1 MSPTPLSPLLACW
14 QSPDGLG
21 VPSEAIRARFAEV
34 QQPILDSVGGIWPEL
49 VLAIAAMAV
58 LLIDLATPRAKSR
71 SVTTAVAGVGLLVAL
86 GCVWLKW
93 PVGDGVLRSLFPSVT
108 GEAGSYVRSGTGMLT
123 TDTFASFLKMIFLL
137 GTGVTAW
144 LTLAHRDFAGRRMGE
159 YWLLMLTSVLGMCL
173 MVSSTD
179 FLMAYLAIEMV
190 SISSF
195 VLVAYTREDTRASEA
210 GLKYVIYGAMASGM
224 MLYGVSFFYG
234 VTGTTR
240 FDALPVMMRSLGDP
254 IAVTVAGVFTLA
266 GIAYKVAA
274 APFHFWAPD
283 VYEGAPTPV
292 TAWLSVTSKAAGV
305 GLLVRLVWSADAQ
318 PGAGAPL
325 VSWGMLAAL
334 LAAATM
340 TVGNLGALR
349 QRNVKRLLAYSSIA
363 HAGYLT
369 MAVAAIGAGGEGE
382 TAAWQAISFY
392 LVVYACMNL
401 GSFAIVMFVRNQTGS
416 EDIEAYRGLG
426 WRQPWLAFFFTV
438 LLFALIGIPPT
449 AGFVGKLYLFQAV
462 LDVEGGRYVWLAVV
476 AGVNTAISAYYYMSL
491 VKTMYLDEAT
501 ADTPSFP
508 FAPPAIGT
516 VAALTAPVLVLGVF
530 VTPLLSWVMRL
541 GLGG

>member
-1 MSPTPLSPLLACW
+1 MLHALLAPLFACW

-21 VPSEAIRARFAEV
+21 VPSREIPRRFAEV

-49 VLAIAAMAV
+49 ILAIAAMAV
-58 LLIDLATPRAKSR
+58 LLVDLATPRARSR
-71 SVTTAVAGVGLLVAL
+71 QVTTLVAGAGLLLAFV
-86 GCVWLKW
+86 CVWLQW
-93 PVGDGVLRSLFPSVT
+93 PAGDGVLRTLFPAVT
-108 GEAGSYVRSGTGMLT
+108 GAAGSYVRSSTGMLT
-123 TDTFASFLKMIFLL
+123 TDTFASFLKLVFLI

-144 LTLAHRDFAGRRMGE
+144 FTLAHHDFTGRRMGE
-159 YWLLMLTSVLGMCL
+159 YWLLMLTAVLGMCL

-179 FLMAYLAIEMV
+179 FLMAFLAIEMV

-195 VLVAYTREDTRASEA
+195 VLVGYTREDSRASEA
-210 GLKYVIYGAMASGM
+210 ALKYVVYGAMASGL

-240 FDALPVMMRSLGDP
+240 FAALPEMMQRLADP
-254 IAVTVAGVFTLA
+254 IAITAAGLFTLA

-274 APFHFWAPD
+274 APLHFWCPD

-305 GLLVRLVWSADAQ
+305 GLLVRVVAAADAQ
-318 PGAGAPL
+318 PGAAPL

-369 MAVAAIGAGGEGE
+369 MAVAAIGV
-382 TAAWQAISFY
+382 TRNPNVVWQAINFY
-392 LVVYACMNL
+392 VLVYVCMNL
-401 GSFAIVMFVRNQTGS
+401 GAFAIVLFVRNQTGS
-416 EDIEAYRGLG
+416 EDVETYRGLG
-426 WRQPWLAFFFTV
+426 WRQPWLAFLFTV

-449 AGFVGKLYLFQAV
+449 AGFFGKLYLFQAV
-462 LDVEGGRYVWLAVV
+462 LDVDGGRYVWLAVV
-476 AGVNTAISAYYYMSL
+476 AGLNTAISAYYYMSL

-501 ADTPSFP
+501 TETPSFP
-508 FAPPAIGT
+508 FASPALGT
-516 VAALTAPVLVLGVF
+516 VVALTVPVLVLGVF
-530 VTPLLSWVMRL
+530 ATPLLRWVMQL
-541 GLGG
+541 GLGS